1 MTIKILVVDDE
12 PDLPLLISQIFKQEI
27 GQKGYEFS
35 FAGDGLEALNKLQA
49 DPEIEL
55 LLTDINMPRMDGLTL
70 LARLVEIKHG
80 LSPVLTS
87 IIFSAY
93 DDMVLIRKAMNQ
105 GAFDFLT
112 KPLDIQD
119 MRATLQK
126 TVQHIER
133 LKRASQQ
140 EEQARQIQRRL
151 HEALEQRVKERTA
164 ELEAANAALRA
175 SNSELDAFARTVAH
189 DLKGPLSAIIGYND
203 LLIRTGLELE
213 FQERLEIYQ
222 SLKRSSQKAVV
233 IIDELLLLAGTRQK
247 VVELSP
253 LMMDGIVGQVLER
266 LGPAIIAQSAKIALP
281 NQWPTAM
288 GYAPWIEQVWTNY
301 ISNGLKYGGQ
311 PPCLDLGATLQADSM
326 ICFWVRDNGAGLT
339 KGEQAALF
347 VEFSRLN
354 QDQAEGHGLGLA
366 IVRRIIE
373 RLGGTVGVNS
383 EPGQGSLF
391 YFTLPQD

>member
-12 PDLPLLISQIFKQEI
+12 PDLPHLVSQIFRQQI
-27 GQKGYEFS
+27 LQNHYDFS
-35 FAGDGLEALNKLQA
+35 FAGDGLEALDKLQA

-55 LLTDINMPRMDGLTL
+55 LLTDIKMPRLDGLTL
-70 LARLVEIKHG
+70 LARLAELKSR

-93 DDMVLIRKAMNQ
+93 DDMALIRKAMNR

-112 KPLDIQD
+112 KPFDIQD
-119 MRATLQK
+119 FRATLWK

-164 ELEAANAALRA
+164 ELEAANAALRT
-175 SNSELDAFARTVAH
+175 SNAELDAFARTVAH

-203 LLIRTGLELE
+203 LLIRAGLELE
-213 FQERLEIYQ
+213 FQERLDIYQ
-222 SLKRSSQKAVV
+222 SLKRSSQKAVD
-233 IIDELLLLAGTRQK
+233 IIDELLLLASTRQK
-247 VVELSP
+247 LIELSP
-253 LMMDGIVGQVLER
+253 LMMDAIVRQVLER
-266 LGPAIIAQSAKIALP
+266 LLPTIKAQGAKIVVP
-281 NQWPTAM
+281 DQWPTAK
-288 GYAPWIEQVWTNY
+288 GYAPWIEQVWANY

-311 PPCLDLGATLQADSM
+311 PPKLDLGATLQADGM
-326 ICFWVRDNGAGLT
+326 ICFWVRDNGSGLT
-339 KGEQAALF
+339 EAEQAALF

-354 QDQAEGHGLGLA
+354 QDQVEGHGLGLA
-366 IVRRIIE
+366 IARRIIE
-373 RLGGTVGVNS
+373 RLGGEVGVKS

-391 YFTLPQD
+391 YFTLSQV